1 MSTSRMGH
9 RVAAVV
15 LAVLFLVTSL
25 GFSGL
30 VVWEMH
36 QESRRN
42 KQASSAT
49 DSTPNNETNQESK
62 EGMLEGTQLADF
74 TPVTGVNEV
83 QVIDITEGTGEA
95 VKIGDTITAHYT
107 GALAATG
114 VIFQSSHDAGQTF
127 TAALEQNQLI
137 EGWIEGIPGMKAGG
151 KRRII
156 IPAEKAYGS
165 NEQSGIPAN
174 SDLVFDVELEK
185 IN

>member
-30 VVWEMH
+30 VIWEMH
-36 QESRRN
+36 QENRRN
-42 KQASSAT
+42 QQNGTT
-49 DSTPNNETNQESK
+49 DTSNISEAKQESE

-83 QVIDITEGTGEA
+83 QVIDITEGTGDA

-156 IPAEKAYGS
+156 IPAAKAYGS